1 VPAITVRKDDG
12 QAAWVPA
19 VMDGVLSATGSI
31 EIGVAV
37 IEAGVAVPVW

>member
-1 VPAITVRKDDG
+1 VRKGDG
-12 QAAWVPA
+12 QAACVPA